1 MPSLRDDQYMQPG
14 AQPMSQD
21 DLLMRFYIGIAAL
34 AGAFSSL
41 GARSWRGMTRTKMLV
56 TVATGTLFAVFVTP
70 YAAHSFIG
78 IQEGDAR
85 ATVALT
91 YLFAFAA
98 HILLPRFVHWLEKMI
113 GTGDSQ

>member
-1 MPSLRDDQYMQPG
+1 MPPLRDKHDMQPG
-14 AQPMSQD
+14 APQMSHD

-41 GARSWRGMTRTKMLV
+41 GARSWRGMTRAKMIV

-98 HILLPRFVHWLEKMI
+98 HILLPRFVHWLEKVI

>member
-1 MPSLRDDQYMQPG
+1 
-14 AQPMSQD
+14 MSHD
-21 DLLMRFYIGIAAL
+21 DLLMRFYVGLAAL

-41 GARSWRGMTRTKMLV
+41 GARSWRGMTRLRMTI
-56 TVATGTLFAVFVTP
+56 TVMTGTLFAVFVTP
-70 YAAHSFIG
+70 WAAHAFVG

-98 HILLPRFVHWLEKMI
+98 HILLPRFVHWLEKII
-113 GTGDSQ
+113 GTGDQS